1 MVVSPTTGGG
11 GARLRRFMSALLLLL
26 SFAAARAAVAM
37 VSRLAGWRLG
47 CPLYGTASLRVTAGR
62 LGTNE
67 CVLAL
72 PRVACA
78 VQLRT
83 PSKPYKASASLLSWA
98 LRGAA
103 RTHGRC
109 KAGLAAVGASPR
121 QA

>member
-1 MVVSPTTGGG
+1 
-11 GARLRRFMSALLLLL
+11 MSALDLRL

-37 VSRLAGWRLG
+37 VAWLPLG

-78 VQLRT
+78 VQLGT
-83 PSKPYKASASLLSWA
+83 LWPSKPYKRLVPLCYRRA
-98 LRGAA
+98 LRHNAYA
-103 RTHGRC
+103 R
-109 KAGLAAVGASPR
+109 KV
-121 QA
+121 QACPPGQA